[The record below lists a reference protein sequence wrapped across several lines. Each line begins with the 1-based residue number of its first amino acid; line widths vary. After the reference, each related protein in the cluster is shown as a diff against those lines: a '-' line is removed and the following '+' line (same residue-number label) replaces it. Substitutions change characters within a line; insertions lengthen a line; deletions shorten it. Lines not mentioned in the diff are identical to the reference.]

1 MRMPKTLIT
10 AASAVAILL
19 SSPVIFSDVST
30 AAQAASATDE
40 GKKIAFHRKKG
51 NCLAC
56 HAIEGGKLPGNI
68 GPPLINMKARFPN
81 KADLKEQIGDATI
94 KNPNSIMP
102 PFGKHK
108 ILSEEELNKVV
119 EFIYS
124 L

>member
-1 MRMPKTLIT
+1 MRMPKTLVT

-30 AAQAASATDE
+30 TAQAGAFDE
-40 GKKIAFHRKKG
+40 GKKISFHRKKG

-68 GPPLINMKARFPN
+68 GPPLVNMKARFPN

-119 EFIYS
+119 DFIYS

>member
-1 MRMPKTLIT
+1 MRMPKTLVT

-30 AAQAASATDE
+30 TAQAAGAIDE

-68 GPPLINMKARFPN
+68 GPPLVNMKARFPN